1 MKKLSLKDIKS
12 GALMGKPEHVTVQI
26 KVNGEDAE
34 FDTHILPFSYNT
46 AVAQMKAY
54 GENKEALAGILASVI
69 CDESGKLEF
78 TEDEI
83 RTHFNQALV
92 DALWSKIFDVNVMG
106 KQLNSTKMTKSSSKS
121 ASRSVK
127 RTAKSPA
134 SLTEKSKSTPPTS
147 ENTEASISEEDS
159 SKS

>member
-1 MKKLSLKDIKS
+1 
-12 GALMGKPEHVTVQI
+12 MGKPEHVTVQI

-54 GENKEALAGILASVI
+54 GENKESLAGILASVI
-69 CDESGKLEF
+69 CDKNGKLEF

-92 DALWSKIFDVNVMG
+92 DALWTKIFDVNVMG
-106 KQLNSTKMTKSSSKS
+106 KQLNLTKTTKSSSRS
-121 ASRSVK
+121 VSRSVK
-127 RTAKSPA
+127 RTPKSPT
-134 SLTEKSKSTPPTS
+134 SLTGKSKSTPPTS
-147 ENTEASISEEDS
+147 ESTEVSTSEEDS

>member
-1 MKKLSLKDIKS
+1 
-12 GALMGKPEHVTVQI
+12 MGKPEHVTIQI

-92 DALWSKIFDVNVMG
+92 DALWTKIFDVNVMG
-106 KQLNSTKMTKSSSKS
+106 KQLNSTKMTKSSSRS

-147 ENTEASISEEDS
+147 ENTEASTSEEDS
-159 SKS
+159 SKN

>member
-1 MKKLSLKDIKS
+1 MKKLTLKDIKS

-26 KVNGEDAE
+26 KVSGEDAE
-34 FDTHILPFSYNT
+34 FDTYILPFSYST

-54 GENKEALAGILASVI
+54 GENKEALAGVLASVI
-69 CDESGKLEF
+69 CDEKGQLAF

-92 DALWSKIFDVNVMG
+92 DALWSKIVDINVLG
-106 KQLNSTKMTKSSSKS
+106 KQLNSTKTTKSSSRS

-127 RTAKSPA
+127 RTVKSPI
-134 SLTEKSKSTPPTS
+134 SHTEKSKSTPPTS
-147 ENTEASISEEDS
+147 ENTEASTLEEDS

>member
-26 KVNGEDAE
+26 KVNGDDAE
-34 FDTHILPFSYNT
+34 FETFIQPFSYNT

-54 GENKEALAGILASVI
+54 GENKESLAGILASVI
-69 CDESGKLEF
+69 CNEAGKLEF

-92 DALWSKIFDVNVMG
+92 DALWAKIFDVNVMG
-106 KQLNSTKMTKSSSKS
+106 KQLSLTKTMKSSSKS

-127 RTAKSPA
+127 RTAKSRA
-134 SLTEKSKSTPPTS
+134 SRTEKSKNTRPTS
-147 ENTEASISEEDS
+147 ENTEVLISEEDS

>member
-1 MKKLSLKDIKS
+1 MKKLSLKEIKS

-34 FDTHILPFSYNT
+34 FDTYILPFSYNT

-54 GENKEALAGILASVI
+54 TDNKESLAGILASVI
-69 CDESGKLEF
+69 CDENGKLEF

-92 DALWSKIFDVNVMG
+92 DALWNKIFDVNVLG
-106 KQLNSTKMTKSSSKS
+106 KQLSLAKTTKSSSKS
-121 ASRSVK
+121 VSRSEK
-127 RTAKSPA
+127 RTRKLPTSH
-134 SLTEKSKSTPPTS
+134 SGKLKNTQPTS
-147 ENTEASISEEDS
+147 ESTAASTSEGDS
-159 SKS
+159 NKS

>member
-34 FDTHILPFSYNT
+34 FDTYIQPFSYNT

-106 KQLNSTKMTKSSSKS
+106 KQLSLTKTTKSSSRS

-127 RTAKSPA
+127 RTAKSQT
-134 SLTEKSKSTPPTS
+134 SRTEKSESTPLTS
-147 ENTEASISEEDS
+147 ESTEVSTSEEDS
-159 SKS
+159 SKN

>member
-34 FDTHILPFSYNT
+34 FDTYIQPFSYNT

-54 GENKEALAGILASVI
+54 GENKESLAGILASVI
-69 CDESGKLEF
+69 CDESGNLEF

-83 RTHFNQALV
+83 RTRFNQALV
-92 DALWSKIFDVNVMG
+92 DALWTKIFDVNVMG
-106 KQLNSTKMTKSSSKS
+106 KQLSLTKTTKSSKS

-127 RTAKSPA
+127 HTVKSPT
-134 SLTEKSKSTPPTS
+134 SLTGKSKSTPPTS
-147 ENTEASISEEDS
+147 ESTEVSTLEEDS

>member
-54 GENKEALAGILASVI
+54 GENKESLAGILASVI
-69 CDESGKLEF
+69 CDKNGKLEF

-92 DALWSKIFDVNVMG
+92 DALWTKIFDVNVVG
-106 KQLNSTKMTKSSSKS
+106 KQLSLTKTTKSSSKS
-121 ASRSVK
+121 VSRSAN
-127 RTAKSPA
+127 RTAKSRI
-134 SLTEKSKSTPPTS
+134 SRTEKSKGTPPTS
-147 ENTEASISEEDS
+147 ENTEASTSEEDS